1 MCKAKRHN
9 EFLDNI
15 SEKHPLWI
23 AARARRGCGRVN
35 GDSALK
41 QPAPACCTSKKRR
54 NATASSKLSY
64 KTRAAHAPRQAK
76 QVQTRTGRQ

>member
-41 QPAPACCTSKKRR
+41 QPAAACCTSKKRR
-54 NATASSKLSY
+54 NATASSSSSTTLY
-64 KTRAAHAPRQAK
+64 YITRAVRERHAN
-76 QVQTRTGRQ
+76 